1 MKVKDIMTEPVQY
14 CAPESNLAAV
24 AKEMWDSDCG
34 VLPIVNHAGEV
45 EGVITDRDICMAV
58 ATKGR
63 VASDITVWETSS
75 GSLYAC
81 SPEDPIHHAMTL
93 MQEHK
98 VRRLPVLDD
107 NRVLRGMISL
117 NDIVLNV
124 SGQKGK
130 KVAEPTIEDVFQCFR
145 AISEHR
151 TLHDPEVITVG

>member
-1 MKVKDIMTEPVQY
+1 MKVKGIMTEPVQY

-75 GSLYAC
+75 GKL
-81 SPEDPIHHAMTL
+81 
-93 MQEHK
+93 
-98 VRRLPVLDD
+98 
-107 NRVLRGMISL
+107 
-117 NDIVLNV
+117 
-124 SGQKGK
+124 
-130 KVAEPTIEDVFQCFR
+130 
-145 AISEHR
+145 
-151 TLHDPEVITVG
+151 